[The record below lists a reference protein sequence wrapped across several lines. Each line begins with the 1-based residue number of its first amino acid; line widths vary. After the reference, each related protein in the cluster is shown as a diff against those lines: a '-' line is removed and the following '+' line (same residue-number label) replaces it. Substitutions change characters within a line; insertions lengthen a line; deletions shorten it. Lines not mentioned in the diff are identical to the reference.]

1 MKKKET
7 IPNLS
12 KAIPANT
19 FILLNMDILGPF
31 KFFFITGMVIL
42 TDSVEL
48 DLLALGLGVSGWRT
62 ADVLCILLCMLLDLL
77 IICLGFV
84 LTVSKE
90 LAVLVLVKDKFASP
104 LLVMLSCCVW
114 TVWV

>member
-7 IPNLS
+7 NPNLS
-12 KAIPANT
+12 LAIPANT

-62 ADVLCILLCMLLDLL
+62 ADVLCILLCMLLDL
-77 IICLGFV
+77 ICLCFV

-90 LAVLVLVKDKFASP
+90 LAVLVLVKDRFASP

-114 TVWV
+114 TVCV